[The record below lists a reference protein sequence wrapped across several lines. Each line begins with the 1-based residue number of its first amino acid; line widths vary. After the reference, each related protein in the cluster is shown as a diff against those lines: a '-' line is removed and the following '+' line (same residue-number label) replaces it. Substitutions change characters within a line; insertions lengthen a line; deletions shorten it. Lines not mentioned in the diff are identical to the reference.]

1 MPVQGALFE
10 VCGLCR
16 PIQVI
21 VPVQG
26 APIYRARAEG
36 GAGGALAPPLFYN
49 KKKNN
54 KKNLSK

>member
-36 GAGGALAPPLFYN
+36 GAGGGFSPPTFLQ
-49 KKKNN
+49 
-54 KKNLSK
+54 